1 MFFFRKAVRLNII
14 LLNIIAKYYFA
25 AQAVAFVHFD
35 FCVFLL

>member
-1 MFFFRKAVRLNII
+1 MRRYDCKSDRDDNE
-14 LLNIIAKYYFA
+14 A